1 MFMFNSFS
9 DHTMKYIV
17 VPYEM
22 HNILKLICCGQAAA
36 NKQIFEITEDWLAIV
51 MKEKKEQ

>member
-36 NKQIFEITEDWLAIV
+36 NKQIFEITED
-51 MKEKKEQ
+51 